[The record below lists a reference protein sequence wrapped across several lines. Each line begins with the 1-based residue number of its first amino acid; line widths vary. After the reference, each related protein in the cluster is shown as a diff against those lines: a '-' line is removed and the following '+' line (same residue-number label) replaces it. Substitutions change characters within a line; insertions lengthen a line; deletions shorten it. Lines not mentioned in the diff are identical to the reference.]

1 MDTENEAL
9 KLTKIEDPQIKTQD
23 RALQEHVSEIVT
35 LWNRGKYSF
44 TATATSGPTDTP
56 SDVEFRL
63 FNSGAGTVK
72 LQIFVP
78 GSAGVN
84 GIGWWAVTLTEI
96 TS

>member
-1 MDTENEAL
+1 MT
-9 KLTKIEDPQIKTQD
+9 KLDDPVVLTRD
-23 RALQEHVSEIVT
+23 RGLQEHISTLVT

-44 TATATSGPTDTP
+44 TASATSGPSDTP

-63 FNSGAGTVK
+63 YDSGAGTVK

>member
-1 MDTENEAL
+1 M
-9 KLTKIEDPQIKTQD
+9 TKIDDPAIKTKD
-23 RALQEHVSEIVT
+23 PALQEHISQLVT

-44 TATATSGPTDTP
+44 TSSATSGPTDTP

-63 FNSGAGTVK
+63 YDSGAGTVK

-84 GIGWWAVTLTEI
+84 GIGWWAATLTEI